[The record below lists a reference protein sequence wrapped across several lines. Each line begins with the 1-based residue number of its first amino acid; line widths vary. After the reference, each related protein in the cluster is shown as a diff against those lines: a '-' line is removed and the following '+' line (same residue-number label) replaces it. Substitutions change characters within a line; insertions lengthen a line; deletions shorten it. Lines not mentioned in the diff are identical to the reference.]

1 MIVVDGAHQLVE
13 QLAIH
18 AVLDLDVVKGGDL
31 LFELRISLVDALDD
45 SRESPS
51 WIGEGKDAHEHH
63 QYAEAFL
70 CHADRRDVPVANCE
84 DGRYSEVHWWNID
97 F

>member
-1 MIVVDGAHQLVE
+1 MSELLLLHLRIELLLKRVWQLLHEVRDVLVLLPMIVVDGAHQLVE

-51 WIGEGKDAHEHH
+51 
-63 QYAEAFL
+63 
-70 CHADRRDVPVANCE
+70 
-84 DGRYSEVHWWNID
+84 
-97 F
+97 